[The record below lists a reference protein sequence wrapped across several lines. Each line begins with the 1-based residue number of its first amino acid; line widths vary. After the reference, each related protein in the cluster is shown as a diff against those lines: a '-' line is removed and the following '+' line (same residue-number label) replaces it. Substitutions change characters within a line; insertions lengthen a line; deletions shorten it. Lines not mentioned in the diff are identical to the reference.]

1 MAQPAERGET
11 VKIKYPAVLTPA
23 EEGGY
28 LVDFPDFEGGAFTE
42 GDTEAEALSNAAE
55 VLGLILEA
63 RKAKGQPIPAPG
75 PIHGPNV
82 HQIAPRG
89 NP

>member
-1 MAQPAERGET
+1 M
-11 VKIKYPAVLTPA
+11 KIEYPAILTPA
-23 EEGGY
+23 GEGGF

-42 GDTEAEALSNAAE
+42 GNTLEEALFNAAE

-75 PIHGPNV
+75 TIHGPNV
-82 HQIAPRG
+82 HKIVWYDTEENKQG
-89 NP
+89 KKKGG